1 MRFVISLLALRPGRI
16 GGTESYMRE
25 LLAAMPACL
34 EGDEVVVVAGREAAA
49 SVDTE
54 GLGQSIVDLSPAALV
69 ARRAAEAF
77 TPWRD
82 RLLERTIEK
91 LRPDAV
97 FFPQFSMYPLEVGA
111 PAVVHVA
118 DVQHLLLP
126 DNFALLD
133 RAFRRAIYPR
143 SLARARLVV
152 AASSWTA
159 STLVRL
165 ADVAESKIRVVRH
178 GVPSRVA
185 AIARTTAVA
194 PVEGRY
200 LYYPAVTNPH
210 KGHDVLLD
218 SYAALLREGFAPRLV
233 FTGQKTG
240 HWKHLERK
248 IRRLGLEGKVVH
260 LGYVASEV
268 VEALY
273 ANAEA
278 VLFPS
283 RFEGFGLPVVEAAG
297 HGARVITSDLEVF
310 GENGVEGLLRID
322 FSDVGQ
328 LRAALASPLRA
339 RVLDGAWTWSDA
351 ASATLDALR
360 EAARMGRES

>member
-1 MRFVISLLALRPGRI
+1 VRFVFSLLALRPGRI
-16 GGTESYMRE
+16 GGTESYLRE
-25 LLAAMPACL
+25 LLAAMPERL
-34 EGDEVVVVAGREAAA
+34 DGDEVVVLAGRDAAA
-49 SVDTE
+49 SVETP
-54 GLGQSIVDLSPAALV
+54 GLGRAVLDLSPTALV

-82 RLLERTIEK
+82 RFLEGTIAT

-97 FFPQFSMYPLEVGA
+97 FFPQFSMYPIGVGA

-165 ADVAESKIRVVRH
+165 ADVDESKIRVVRH
-178 GVPSRVA
+178 GTASR
-185 AIARTTAVA
+185 AITTTTAAA
-194 PVEGRY
+194 PVEGPY

-210 KGHDVLLD
+210 KGHDVLIESFAVLV
-218 SYAALLREGFAPRLV
+218 REGLGHRLV
-233 FTGQKTG
+233 LTGQKTG
-240 HWKHLERK
+240 HWKTLERR
-248 IRRLGLEGKVVH
+248 IRALGLERRVLH
-260 LGYVASEV
+260 LGYVDREV

-273 ANAEA
+273 AYAEA
-278 VLFPS
+278 VVFPS

-297 HGARVITSDLEVF
+297 HGVRVITSDLEVF
-310 GENGVEGLLRID
+310 GENGIEGLLRID
-322 FSDVGQ
+322 FADAGQ
-328 LRAALASPLRA
+328 LRAALASPVRA
-339 RVLDGAWTWSDA
+339 RVVDGAWTWSDA

-360 EAARMGRES
+360 EAARMSRES

>member
-16 GGTESYMRE
+16 GGTESYIRE
-25 LLAAMPACL
+25 LLAAMPERL
-34 EGDEVVVVAGREAAA
+34 DGDEVVVVAGREAAA
-49 SVDTE
+49 SVETP
-54 GLGQSIVDLSPAALV
+54 GLGRAVVDLSPTALV

-82 RLLERTIEK
+82 RFLERTIAT

-97 FFPQFSMYPLEVGA
+97 FFPQFSMYPIRLDA

-165 ADVAESKIRVVRH
+165 ADVEESKIRVVRH
-178 GVPSRVA
+178 GVPSRA
-185 AIARTTAVA
+185 GAGPTTTVSA
-194 PVEGRY
+194 PVEGPY

-210 KGHDVLLD
+210 KGHDLLLD
-218 SYAALLREGFAPRLV
+218 SYAALVREGLGHRLV

-240 HWKHLERK
+240 HWKNLERK
-248 IRRLGLEGKVVH
+248 IRALGLDGRVVH
-260 LGYVASEV
+260 LGYVGREV

-278 VLFPS
+278 VVFPS

-297 HGARVITSDLEVF
+297 HGVRVITSDLEVF
-310 GENGVEGLLRID
+310 DENGVEGLLRID
-322 FSDVGQ
+322 FSDAGQ
-328 LRAALASPLRA
+328 LEVALASPVRA
-339 RVLDGAWTWSDA
+339 RVTDGGWTWSEA

-360 EAARMGRES
+360 EAARMSRES

>member
-25 LLAAMPACL
+25 LLAAMPGCL
-34 EGDEVVVVAGREAAA
+34 DGDEVVVVAGREAAA
-49 SVDTE
+49 SMDTAGFE
-54 GLGQSIVDLSPAALV
+54 RSVLDLSSTALV

-97 FFPQFSMYPLEVGA
+97 FFPQFSMYPIGVAA

-126 DNFALLD
+126 ENFAFLD
-133 RAFRRAIYPR
+133 RAFRGAIYPR

-159 STLVRL
+159 TTLVRL

-178 GVPSRVA
+178 GVPPHVRA
-185 AIARTTAVA
+185 MTTVSA
-194 PVEGRY
+194 PIEGPY

-210 KGHDVLLD
+210 KGHDLLLD
-218 SYAALLREGFAPRLV
+218 SYAALVREGLGHRLV

-240 HWKHLERK
+240 HWKNLERK
-248 IRRLGLEGKVVH
+248 IRTLGLEGRVLH
-260 LGYVASEV
+260 LGYIDREV

-278 VLFPS
+278 VVFPS

-297 HGARVITSDLEVF
+297 HGVRVITSDLEVF

-322 FSDVGQ
+322 FSDVEQ
-328 LRAALASPLRA
+328 LRAALASPVRA
-339 RVLDGAWTWSDA
+339 RVIDGAWTWRDA